1 MGDTYVKSDR
11 NKFGL
16 PKGLKSSG
24 GGKKSGGMSTD
35 TFKKMR
41 DTLTMSFDYEN
52 LDEQVRRNIKNPK
65 YKNDDGSFN
74 KEKYDADKDNVETK
88 KGGGRPRKKGG
99 PIVKSQS
106 SSITPASKSEIVK
119 AEPKSSEITKS
130 KPEPEAPKSKP
141 EPEAKDQTVDVK
153 ADTVKDKSETDKSKG
168 GALAKTEPGTPKTN
182 KPAAKPKGK
191 GGVGKMLK
199 KAGPYVK
206 AAVTTAKIAGKVV
219 RAVGGASK
227 AFDPKDKGWESYIQ
241 RTTDHMID

>member
-11 NKFGL
+11 NKYGL

-24 GGKKSGGMSTD
+24 GGKKSGGMTTD

-52 LDEQVRRNIKNPK
+52 LPEEVRRNIKNPK

-119 AEPKSSEITKS
+119 AEPKGEMTKS
-130 KPEPEAPKSKP
+130 EPKGEIVKSKKG
-141 EPEAKDQTVDVK
+141 ELA
-153 ADTVKDKSETDKSKG
+153 KSEKSTTN
-168 GALAKTEPGTPKTN
+168 KTEPG
-182 KPAAKPKGK
+182 KPKDDK
-191 GGVGKMLK
+191 IKPTKQKQSLGVGKVLK

-206 AAVTTAKIAGKVV
+206 AAATVAKVAYKGI

>member
-1 MGDTYVKSDR
+1 MADTYVKSDR
-11 NKFGL
+11 NKYGL

-52 LDEQVRRNIKNPK
+52 LDEATRRNIKNPK
-65 YKNDDGSFN
+65 YRNADGSFN
-74 KEKYDADKDNVETK
+74 KEKYDADKGGVETK

-99 PIVKSQS
+99 AIVKTQS
-106 SSITPASKSEIVK
+106 SSITPASNSEIVK

-130 KPEPEAPKSKP
+130 KPEPQ
-141 EPEAKDQTVDVK
+141 AKDQTVDVK
-153 ADTVKDKSETDKSKG
+153 ADKVKDKGEIVKSKN
-168 GALAKTEPGTPKTN
+168 GAIEKSNTNKAEPGKPKTD
-182 KPAAKPKGK
+182 KPAAKPVGKGK
-191 GGVGKMLK
+191 GMGKLMK

-206 AAVTTAKIAGKVV
+206 AAATVAKVAYKGI

>member
-11 NKFGL
+11 NKYGL

-24 GGKKSGGMSTD
+24 GGKKDGGMSTG

-52 LDEQVRRNIKNPK
+52 LDEQTRRNIKNPK
-65 YKNDDGSFN
+65 YRNPDGSFN
-74 KEKYDADKDNVETK
+74 KEKYDADKGGVETK

-99 PIVKSQS
+99 AIVKSQS

-119 AEPKSSEITKS
+119 AEPKGEIKKS
-130 KPEPEAPKSKP
+130 GKGEI
-141 EPEAKDQTVDVK
+141 V
-153 ADTVKDKSETDKSKG
+153 KSKG
-168 GALAKTEPGTPKTN
+168 GAIEKSNTNKAEPG
-182 KPAAKPKGK
+182 KPKDDK
-191 GGVGKMLK
+191 IKLTKNKQSLGVGKAMK

-206 AAVTTAKIAGKVV
+206 AAATVAKVAYKGI

-227 AFDPKDKGWESYIQ
+227 AFDPKNKGWESYIQ
-241 RTTDHMID
+241 RTTDHIVD

>member
-1 MGDTYVKSDR
+1 MADTYVKSDR
-11 NKFGL
+11 NKYGL

-52 LDEQVRRNIKNPK
+52 LDEATRRNIKNPK
-65 YKNDDGSFN
+65 YRNADGSFN
-74 KEKYDADKDNVETK
+74 KEKYDADKGTVETK

-99 PIVKSQS
+99 AIVKTQS
-106 SSITPASKSEIVK
+106 SSITPASNSEIVK

-130 KPEPEAPKSKP
+130 KPEPQ
-141 EPEAKDQTVDVK
+141 AKDQTVDVK
-153 ADTVKDKSETDKSKG
+153 ADKVKDKGEIVKSKN
-168 GALAKTEPGTPKTN
+168 GAIEKSNTNKAEPGKPKTD
-182 KPAAKPKGK
+182 KPAAKPVGKGK
-191 GGVGKMLK
+191 GMGKLMK

-206 AAVTTAKIAGKVV
+206 AAATVAKVAYKGI

>member
-11 NKFGL
+11 NKYGL

-52 LDEQVRRNIKNPK
+52 LDEATRRNIKNPK
-65 YKNDDGSFN
+65 YRNADGSFN
-74 KEKYDADKDNVETK
+74 KEKYDADKGTVETK

-99 PIVKSQS
+99 AIVKTQS

-119 AEPKSSEITKS
+119 AEPKSSKIT
-130 KPEPEAPKSKP
+130 KP

-153 ADTVKDKSETDKSKG
+153 ADKVKDKGEIVKSKN
-168 GALAKTEPGTPKTN
+168 GAIEKSNTNKAEPG
-182 KPAAKPKGK
+182 KPKDDK
-191 GGVGKMLK
+191 IKLTKNKQSLGVGKVLK

-206 AAVTTAKIAGKVV
+206 AAAKVAQVAYKGI
-219 RAVGGASK
+219 RAVGGATK

>member
-1 MGDTYVKSDR
+1 MADTYVKSDR
-11 NKFGL
+11 NKWGL

-24 GGKKSGGMSTD
+24 GGKKDGGMSTG

-74 KEKYDADKDNVETK
+74 KEKYDADKNNVETK

-99 PIVKSQS
+99 PIVKSQN
-106 SSITPASKSEIVK
+106 SSITPASNSEIVK

-130 KPEPEAPKSKP
+130 KPEPEAKN
-141 EPEAKDQTVDVK
+141 QTVDVK
-153 ADTVKDKSETDKSKG
+153 ADKVKDKGEIVKSKN
-168 GALAKTEPGTPKTN
+168 GAIEKSNTNKAEPGKPKTN

-191 GGVGKMLK
+191 GIGKMLK

-206 AAVTTAKIAGKVV
+206 AAVKTAQIAGKVV
-219 RAVGGASK
+219 QAVGGASK

>member
-52 LDEQVRRNIKNPK
+52 LDEATRRNIKNPK
-65 YKNDDGSFN
+65 YRNADGSFN
-74 KEKYDADKDNVETK
+74 KEKYDADKGTVETK

-99 PIVKSQS
+99 AIVKTQS

-119 AEPKSSEITKS
+119 AEPKSSKIT
-130 KPEPEAPKSKP
+130 KP

-153 ADTVKDKSETDKSKG
+153 ADKVKDKGEIVKSKN
-168 GALAKTEPGTPKTN
+168 GAIEKSNTNKAEPG
-182 KPAAKPKGK
+182 KPKDDRIK
-191 GGVGKMLK
+191 LTKNKQSLGVGKVLK

-206 AAVTTAKIAGKVV
+206 AAAKVAQVAYKGI
-219 RAVGGASK
+219 RAVGGATK

>member
-1 MGDTYVKSDR
+1 MADTYVKSDR
-11 NKFGL
+11 NKYGL

-52 LDEQVRRNIKNPK
+52 LDEATRRNIKNPK
-65 YKNDDGSFN
+65 YRNPDGSFN
-74 KEKYDADKDNVETK
+74 KEKYDADKGGVETK

-99 PIVKSQS
+99 AIVKTQS
-106 SSITPASKSEIVK
+106 SSITPASNSEIVK

-130 KPEPEAPKSKP
+130 KPEPQ
-141 EPEAKDQTVDVK
+141 AKDQTVDVK
-153 ADTVKDKSETDKSKG
+153 ADKVKDKGEIVKSKN
-168 GALAKTEPGTPKTN
+168 GAIEKSNTNKAEPGKPKTD
-182 KPAAKPKGK
+182 KPAAKPVGKGK
-191 GGVGKMLK
+191 GMGKLMK

-206 AAVTTAKIAGKVV
+206 AAATVAKVAYKGI

>member
-11 NKFGL
+11 NKYGI

-24 GGKKSGGMSTD
+24 GGKKSGGMTTD

-52 LDEQVRRNIKNPK
+52 LPEEVRRNIKNPK

-74 KEKYDADKDNVETK
+74 QEKYDADKNKVETK

-106 SSITPASKSEIVK
+106 SSITPASNSEIVK

-130 KPEPEAPKSKP
+130 KPEPEAKN
-141 EPEAKDQTVDVK
+141 QTVDVK
-153 ADTVKDKSETDKSKG
+153 ADTVKDKGEMTKSSKSDMIKKD
-168 GALAKTEPGTPKTN
+168 KTEPGTPKN
-182 KPAAKPKGK
+182 MKKNMKGKDNRFAK
-191 GGVGKMLK
+191 GGVGKVLK

>member
-11 NKFGL
+11 NKYGL

-52 LDEQVRRNIKNPK
+52 LPEEVRRNIKNPK

-74 KEKYDADKDNVETK
+74 QEKYDADKNKVETK

-106 SSITPASKSEIVK
+106 SSITPASNSEIVK
-119 AEPKSSEITKS
+119 AEPKSSKIT
-130 KPEPEAPKSKP
+130 KP

-153 ADTVKDKSETDKSKG
+153 ADKVKDKGEIVKSKN
-168 GALAKTEPGTPKTN
+168 GAIEKSNTNKAEPGKPKTD

-191 GGVGKMLK
+191 GGVGKVLK

-206 AAVTTAKIAGKVV
+206 AAVKVGQIAHGAIK
-219 RAVGGASK
+219 AVGGASK

>member
-1 MGDTYVKSDR
+1 MADTYVKSDR
-11 NKFGL
+11 NKYGL

-24 GGKKSGGMSTD
+24 GGKKSGGMTTD

-52 LDEQVRRNIKNPK
+52 LDEATRRNIKNPK
-65 YKNDDGSFN
+65 YRNADGSFN
-74 KEKYDADKDNVETK
+74 KEKYDADKGTVETK

-106 SSITPASKSEIVK
+106 SSITPASNSEIVK

-130 KPEPEAPKSKP
+130 KPEPEAKN
-141 EPEAKDQTVDVK
+141 QTVDVK
-153 ADTVKDKSETDKSKG
+153 ADKVKDKGEIVKSKH
-168 GALAKTEPGTPKTN
+168 GAIEKSNTNKAEPGKPKTD

-191 GGVGKMLK
+191 GMGKMLK

-206 AAVTTAKIAGKVV
+206 AAVKTAQIAGKVV
-219 RAVGGASK
+219 QAVGGASK

>member
-1 MGDTYVKSDR
+1 MADTYVKSDR
-11 NKFGL
+11 NKYGL

-52 LDEQVRRNIKNPK
+52 LDEATRRNIKNPK
-65 YKNDDGSFN
+65 YRNPDGSFN
-74 KEKYDADKDNVETK
+74 KEKYDADKGTVETK

-99 PIVKSQS
+99 AIVKTQS

-119 AEPKSSEITKS
+119 AEPKGEMTKS
-130 KPEPEAPKSKP
+130 EPKGEI
-141 EPEAKDQTVDVK
+141 V
-153 ADTVKDKSETDKSKG
+153 KSKG
-168 GALAKTEPGTPKTN
+168 GAIEKSNTNKAEPG
-182 KPAAKPKGK
+182 KPKDDK
-191 GGVGKMLK
+191 IKLTKNKQSLGVGKALK

-206 AAVTTAKIAGKVV
+206 AAATVAKVAYKGI

-227 AFDPKDKGWESYIQ
+227 AFDPKNKGWESYIQ
-241 RTTDHMID
+241 RTTDHIAD

>member
-11 NKFGL
+11 NKYGL

-24 GGKKSGGMSTD
+24 GGKKDGGMSTD

-52 LDEQVRRNIKNPK
+52 LDEATRRNIKNPK
-65 YKNDDGSFN
+65 YRNPDGSFN
-74 KEKYDADKDNVETK
+74 KEKYDADKGGVETK

-99 PIVKSQS
+99 AIVKTQS
-106 SSITPASKSEIVK
+106 SSITPASKSEVVK
-119 AEPKSSEITKS
+119 AEPKSSKIT
-130 KPEPEAPKSKP
+130 KP

-153 ADTVKDKSETDKSKG
+153 ADKVKDKGEIVKSKN
-168 GALAKTEPGTPKTN
+168 GAIEKSNTNKAEPG
-182 KPAAKPKGK
+182 KPKDDK
-191 GGVGKMLK
+191 IKLTKNKQSLGVGKVLK

-206 AAVTTAKIAGKVV
+206 AAAKVAQVAYKGI

-241 RTTDHMID
+241 RTTDHIAD

>member
-1 MGDTYVKSDR
+1 MADTYVKSDR
-11 NKFGL
+11 NKYGL

-52 LDEQVRRNIKNPK
+52 LDEATRRNIKNPK
-65 YKNDDGSFN
+65 YRNADGSFN
-74 KEKYDADKDNVETK
+74 KEKYDADKGTVETK

-99 PIVKSQS
+99 AIVKTQS
-106 SSITPASKSEIVK
+106 SSITPASNSEIVK

-130 KPEPEAPKSKP
+130 KPEPQ
-141 EPEAKDQTVDVK
+141 AKNQTVDVK
-153 ADTVKDKSETDKSKG
+153 ADKVKDKGEIVKSKN
-168 GALAKTEPGTPKTN
+168 GAIEKSNTNKAEPGKPKTD
-182 KPAAKPKGK
+182 KPAAKPVGKGK
-191 GGVGKMLK
+191 GMGKLMK

-206 AAVTTAKIAGKVV
+206 AAATVAKVAYKGI